1 MHYVDWHEKKF
12 SEDLAVREEYVRN
25 YGRNHNTFLYK
36 IFKCLYSIRVQKY
49 EPAFINK
56 YRQEEMRFIDTSGEK
71 DGYQKGKP
79 MKWYKRDGGEITE
92 LPDINEENI
101 KNIVEEKSLMYND
114 IHRIFRWDEK
124 YLKFLKKKKA
134 IKALFTKMQEFQY
147 DLAEKNL
154 DQG

>member
-1 MHYVDWHEKKF
+1 
-12 SEDLAVREEYVRN
+12 
-25 YGRNHNTFLYK
+25 
-36 IFKCLYSIRVQKY
+36 
-49 EPAFINK
+49 
-56 YRQEEMRFIDTSGEK
+56 
-71 DGYQKGKP
+71 
-79 MKWYKRDGGEITE
+79 MKWYQRDGGELTE

-154 DQG
+154 DQGKFFTDYDINRKKSFQVLDIAP